1 MPRTDREGV
10 CSYMHW
16 AATREKRP
24 AILVVEDDHDSR
36 VLLRTLLED
45 EGYVVHTAA
54 NGRDA
59 VEMLTSGRVAPD
71 LLLVDLNMP
80 VMDGWQLMAH
90 VRRHPELS
98 AIPIG
103 IQTGDTES
111 TLPDG
116 VAFVLSKPVDVD
128 ALIAVVRHH
137 CR

>member
-1 MPRTDREGV
+1 M
-10 CSYMHW
+10 SS
-16 AATREKRP
+16 
-24 AILVVEDDHDSR
+24 VVNIRIARRNIRQRLTIIENHCGCLPDAWNDG
-36 VLLRTLLED
+36 TLLED

-59 VEMLTSGRVAPD
+59 VEMLTS
-71 LLLVDLNMP
+71 
-80 VMDGWQLMAH
+80 DGWQLMAH

-98 AIPIG
+98 TIPIG

-116 VAFVLSKPVDVD
+116 VAFVLSKPVDVE

-137 CR
+137 CG